1 MDTAWIALIGTLFGG
16 AALKIVEGL
25 FAKGTTKVDLATSL
39 REELRKESTQLK
51 EEVRLA
57 EHELDTWKEKYYNL
71 YQEYIDIKQQVPKG
85 PVDRGGE
92 EEW

>member
-1 MDTAWIALIGTLFGG
+1 MDTAWIALVGTLFGG

-25 FAKGTTKVDLATSL
+25 FAKGTKTVDLATNL

-51 EEVRLA
+51 EEIRVA
-57 EHELDTWKEKYYNL
+57 EHELDNWKEKYYKL
-71 YQEYIDIKQQVPKG
+71 YQEYIDIKQQVPKA

-92 EEW
+92 GEW